1 MSFKRNHHFFFFHCC
16 PSLLSHSLSVS
27 SKARAAWWSGTAIES
42 AFFFLFFFCTINEVT
57 HFLWGGNWVT
67 EFSAIQHSPL
77 HTRRASVSG
86 EPRKPIR
93 ISTCNKMHLRCSLYP
108 FDGSLGFEFRFASRF
123 CGSSWK
129 VSLKRLWVAIGGASS
144 VLRQFLN
151 VWIHVSWNKIFGY
164 LFLFDNGT
172 RIGGYIKK
180 YFAFS

>member
-1 MSFKRNHHFFFFHCC
+1 MSFKRNHHFFFFPLLSF
-16 PSLLSHSLSVS
+16 PSLAFTLCF
-27 SKARAAWWSGTAIES
+27 KQGTCCVVVRDSYRVGI
-42 AFFFLFFFCTINEVT
+42 FFFLFFFCTINEVT

-129 VSLKRLWVAIGGASS
+129 VSLKRLMGCNRWRVECAPAIFK
-144 VLRQFLN
+144 RMNTRFL
-151 VWIHVSWNKIFGY
+151 K
-164 LFLFDNGT
+164 
-172 RIGGYIKK
+172 
-180 YFAFS
+180 